1 MHTRFA
7 SVWVI
12 ALVSA
17 WGCQEGGRMPSS
29 QVTKLS
35 SQVTKLYGG
44 PTAINTVQ
52 NSTSVQAYRLPSP
65 SKHVQSLADYTMSA
79 GPVAVPEATVAK
91 LREILMDDA
100 VYLWDTAKA
109 CGEPD
114 YGVRFQFQSG
124 GDNVDVLVCFHC
136 DILGVYHNG
145 QAVDYEDC
153 DPIRPQLIAIVK
165 GLFPDDPVIQALQ
178 VKH

>member
-1 MHTRFA
+1 MRTRFA

-17 WGCQEGGRMPSS
+17 WGCEEGGKMPSS
-29 QVTKLS
+29 QVN
-35 SQVTKLYGG
+35 KLYGG
-44 PTAINTVQ
+44 PSAINTVQ

-65 SKHVQSLADYTMSA
+65 SEHVQSLADYTMSA
-79 GPVAVPEATVAK
+79 GPIAVPEATVAK
-91 LREILMDDA
+91 LREMLMDED
-100 VYLWDTAKA
+100 VYLWDVAKA

-114 YGVRFQFQSG
+114 YAVRFQFQRG
-124 GDNVDVLVCFHC
+124 GDNVDVLICFHC

-145 QAVDYEDC
+145 QAVDFEDC

-165 GLFPDDPVIQALQ
+165 DLFPGDPAIQSL
-178 VKH
+178 KMTF